1 MTDKGVGG
9 VSSAWT
15 VSGSQLTLSMWI
27 NPSVA
32 LVRCVAHVSFLL
44 LFNVFVFL
52 ICQGRLV
59 SKADGTADQNHWL
72 MLSIL
77 TGGDLRFR
85 LRLDQD
91 GQPVRTILLL
101 FTLNF

>member
-1 MTDKGVGG
+1 M
-9 VSSAWT
+9 
-15 VSGSQLTLSMWI
+15 
-27 NPSVA
+27 
-32 LVRCVAHVSFLL
+32 
-44 LFNVFVFL
+44 FVFS

-91 GQPVRTILLL
+91 GQPVRINFKM
-101 FTLNF
+101 FTLNFF